1 MSIIDE
7 MSVSNI
13 EIDNR
18 YNGNFYKGLLC
29 LNNKP
34 VANFEYSETMKTG
47 LVMFNYNVLKLGNAL
62 NYCLESPKHIKEYM
76 AAKTKDEKNE
86 NKFYKMINEYFE
98 ENNLDKNNLSYI
110 YSILINTYFK
120 EKEVENGSSCK

>member
-1 MSIIDE
+1 
-7 MSVSNI
+7 
-13 EIDNR
+13 
-18 YNGNFYKGLLC
+18 
-29 LNNKP
+29 
-34 VANFEYSETMKTG
+34 
-47 LVMFNYNVLKLGNAL
+47 
-62 NYCLESPKHIKEYM
+62 M

-110 YSILINTYFK
+110 YSILINKYFK

>member
-62 NYCLESPKHIKEYM
+62 NYCLENPKHIKEYM

-110 YSILINTYFK
+110 YSILINKYFK

>member
-7 MSVSNI
+7 ISVSNI

-47 LVMFNYNVLKLGNAL
+47 LVIDRKSV
-62 NYCLESPKHIKEYM
+62 
-76 AAKTKDEKNE
+76 
-86 NKFYKMINEYFE
+86 
-98 ENNLDKNNLSYI
+98 
-110 YSILINTYFK
+110 
-120 EKEVENGSSCK
+120 V